1 MQLIF
6 RQSVRLARDT
16 RGVSLLIAMGL
27 MILLLLVASSAAVVI
42 GQFTR
47 STAKTEQAAM
57 AYYAAESGVEMG
69 LYELSGFKDGYETD
83 NDGSRRAC
91 GAASD
96 PTRTANF
103 GQQCSAANPLRFAN
117 LTGAGLSGARGFW
130 QLFSQADRET
140 GSTNYVIPNPY
151 FVGDQDGQL
160 DAPLTSATRLGTGE
174 WGTLHRERILN
185 LSLMIDDQPTLGTA
199 AARYIRL
206 PANRPAKLIFF
217 VDPAEA
223 ATWNTGLDGSSQQDI
238 VSWTLSALDTAG
250 TQFSLQGVI
259 RESDFRS
266 DCLADGSTGGSLN
279 CFVLD
284 LETTSAIPT
293 SISGN
298 PLAGQD
304 IFQNITGGITTNAF
318 NRVAGVVQDFRYAAP
333 QKFIQE
339 MNNPASGLVWVDS
352 RLTIS
357 ILAPLSET
365 SGLASNSLRYKFVSA
380 DPVADEKNYIVSEG
394 FSGTVKQTIQ
404 ASYRR
409 AGVIPIFT
417 FAVFQ

>member
-1 MQLIF
+1 MQLISCQF
-6 RQSVRLARDT
+6 VRLARDT
-16 RGVSLLIAMGL
+16 RGVSLLISMGL

-42 GQFTR
+42 GQFAR

-83 NDGSRRAC
+83 KDGSRMVC
-91 GAASD
+91 GATSD

-103 GQQCSAANPLRFAN
+103 NQQCATANPLRFAN
-117 LTGAGLSGARGFW
+117 LTGANLSGARGFW
-130 QLFSQADRET
+130 QLFGQVDREA
-140 GSTNYVIPNPY
+140 GSTNYVIPNPF
-151 FVGDQDGQL
+151 FVGDQDGSLEQ
-160 DAPLTSATRLGTGE
+160 AE

-185 LSLMIDDQPTLGTA
+185 LGLLIDDQPTLGTA
-199 AARYIRL
+199 SGRYIRL

-223 ATWNTGLDGSSQQDI
+223 ASWNPGLNGSQQDI

-266 DCLADGSTGGSLN
+266 DCAESGATGGSLQ

-284 LETTSAIPT
+284 LEASSAVPNGV
-293 SISGN
+293 SGD

-304 IFQNITGGITTNAF
+304 IFQNIAGSAPANAF
-318 NRVAGVVQDFRYAAP
+318 NRVAGVVQDFRYATP

-339 MNNPASGLVWVDS
+339 MNAPASGLAWVDS
-352 RLTIS
+352 RLTVS

-365 SGLASNSLRYKFVSA
+365 SGLASNSLRYKFISA
-380 DPVADEKNYIVSEG
+380 DLIADEKSYIVSEG